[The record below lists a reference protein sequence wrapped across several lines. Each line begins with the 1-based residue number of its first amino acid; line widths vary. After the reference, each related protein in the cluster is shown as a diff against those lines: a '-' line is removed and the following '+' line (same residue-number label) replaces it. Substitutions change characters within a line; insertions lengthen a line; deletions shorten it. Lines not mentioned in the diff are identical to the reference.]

1 MTTLTVNTP
10 AQVQE
15 PRGSLW
21 LGQILTAVMSQL
33 RRSNA
38 QRNQT
43 NQARAAA
50 KARLK
55 DVAHARS
62 LAREMSRHDPRVAAD
77 LWAAIDR
84 YEAQV

>member
-10 AQVQE
+10 ANVQE

-21 LGQILTAVMSQL
+21 FSQVLTAVMTQFQ
-33 RRSNA
+33 RSTT
-38 QRNQT
+38 QRTQI

-50 KARLK
+50 KAKRK
-55 DVAHARS
+55 DVARARL
-62 LAREMSRHDPRVAAD
+62 LAREMSRDDPRVAAD